1 MWSFESAV
9 LETCQPSSGMIRDW
23 GQSLLISPP
32 VEDITFLGP
41 LWSGAG
47 GKTCS
52 CNSRTWVVKD
62 FQSWSATSAF
72 YLVWLP
78 WAFDQFPWSRFQ
90 CHPSLIK
97 SVFLDLGSNHQYFLN
112 FSGDSN
118 VRPRLKSSVLS
129 IYCVTGERITW
140 FLLY

>member
-1 MWSFESAV
+1 MKFWVCSFRDMSTLLRHDQGLGSKSFDFTSSWGRNIPGPAV
-9 LETCQPSSGMIRDW
+9 IW
-23 GQSLLISPP
+23 GWGKDLL
-32 VEDITFLGP
+32 
-41 LWSGAG
+41 
-47 GKTCS
+47 
-52 CNSRTWVVKD
+52 CNSRTWAVKD
-62 FQSWSATSAF
+62 FQSWSVTSSF

-78 WAFDQFPWSRFQ
+78 WTFDQFPWSRFQ

-112 FSGDSN
+112 LSGDSN
-118 VRPRLKSSVLS
+118 VRPRLKSSILS